1 MLLNIFPNIFLV
13 QSHDFLV
20 YPVGVWEPAERL
32 SPVFPAL
39 PDRSPGGRGQPCC
52 ARPVTTVQHLPA
64 LLHTHTETSAAAAGA
79 AAAAATA
86 SAAAAATTALSG
98 MEKFCK

>member
-1 MLLNIFPNIFLV
+1 MLILVYDRLLKIFPNIFLV
-13 QSHDFLV
+13 QCHFIV
-20 YPVGVWEPAERL
+20 YPVGVWEPTERL

-39 PDRSPGGRGQPCC
+39 PERSAGGRGR

-64 LLHTHTETSAAAAGA
+64 LPHTRTETASAAGAAAASA

-86 SAAAAATTALSG
+86 LSG
-98 MEKFCK
+98 VEKLCK